1 MSLETLFN
9 QIKLEFQDVTLG
21 DAYTLPEEDY
31 ADTSY
36 WHFDKPHT
44 DLNLTEEEWI
54 NQEIH
59 FIDTGSWLPEDR
71 QEAINAIK
79 EKRRMLNRYNDPFE
93 IPCVYL
99 ERCATGFSFLVP
111 QAYLFYTPAIMNC
124 VLNDADFNNNVKD
137 PNILFSNSFSSWSSR
152 LKRANSYMLIS
163 ELLAYFSKRQIELLI
178 DFLTHISLIE
188 GEYDEVANRIN
199 DVELANINQSID
211 NIKLLEFNNA

>member
-1 MSLETLFN
+1 
-9 QIKLEFQDVTLG
+9 
-21 DAYTLPEEDY
+21 
-31 ADTSY
+31 
-36 WHFDKPHT
+36 
-44 DLNLTEEEWI
+44 
-54 NQEIH
+54 
-59 FIDTGSWLPEDR
+59 
-71 QEAINAIK
+71 
-79 EKRRMLNRYNDPFE
+79 MLNRYNDPFE